1 MSPTGVIRK
10 LTTQQMATRQLVRR
24 MNEERIACFDTGNL
38 DSCIKDFVEDS
49 RFIVSVPGAPDTVF
63 AGVHEPRDI

>member
-1 MSPTGVIRK
+1 
-10 LTTQQMATRQLVRR
+10 

-38 DSCIKDFVEDS
+38 DGCIKDFVEDS